1 MQQPPTSRFTSLLQ
15 LARRACSCVTP
26 VLRSRWFIVV
36 LPLLYLF
43 LGFGTLQR
51 NLANP
56 EARGDLV
63 RSDSQHYLRI
73 ARDFAAGDWSFSE
86 VAKIPHRQPLY
97 PLALGLAMMLG
108 GENLL
113 LLGSVNVVLAAL
125 AILTI
130 HIFAVRLSGSRV
142 VASLLALLLAFNP
155 FLFEQSTTRLLTE
168 PLHVL
173 LMLPVCGA
181 FVLYTQTR
189 SPIALATLAIFAGLD
204 YLARPNGLFV
214 AASAFAVLLSWEALC
229 FLRESGR
236 RSAAWRFLRV
246 AGAILLFLTVA
257 SPSWFPRWRYFGNP
271 LEHGHLS
278 NYLWTD
284 DHEIAHSYRHRLTW
298 RDYFVEHDATDAA
311 KRMLYGIYKVFV
323 IIPQSR
329 EDIPVLYVLAVFGA
343 IAGLRQRRN
352 EVSLLL
358 LFFLM
363 QIWPLVWTHISNSTG
378 RLPYSAM
385 LPFELFFAMGS
396 VAWVAA
402 RIEAGPSSGSESPS
416 TKVNESATGSGG

>member
-1 MQQPPTSRFTSLLQ
+1 VL
-15 LARRACSCVTP
+15 P
-26 VLRSRWFIVV
+26 VLY
-36 LPLLYLF
+36 LL
-43 LGFGTLQR
+43 LGFATLQR
-51 NLANP
+51 NLEDP
-56 EARGDLV
+56 EGRADLV

-73 ARDFAAGDWSFSE
+73 ARDFATGDWSFSE
-86 VAKIPHRQPLY
+86 VANIPHRQPLY
-97 PLALGLAMMLG
+97 PLALGLAMMLA

-113 LLGSVNVVLAAL
+113 LLGLVNVVLAAL
-125 AILTI
+125 AIPII

-173 LMLPVCGA
+173 LMLPICGA
-181 FVLYTQTR
+181 FVLYAQIR
-189 SPIALATLAIFAGLD
+189 SPIALGTLAIFAGLD

-214 AASAFAVLLSWEALC
+214 AASAFAVLLSWEALR
-229 FLRESGR
+229 FLRESAK
-236 RSAAWRFLRV
+236 RSVAAWRFAQI
-246 AGAILLFLTVA
+246 AGAILLFLIVA
-257 SPSWFPRWRYFGNP
+257 SPSWLPRWRYYGNP

-298 RDYFVEHDATDAA
+298 RDYFSEHDATDAA
-311 KRMLYGIYKVFV
+311 RRMLYGIYKVFV

-329 EDIPVLYVLAVFGA
+329 EDIPVLYVLAVVGA
-343 IAGLRQRRN
+343 IAGLRQRRI
-352 EVSLLL
+352 EVRLLL

-363 QIWPLVWTHISNSTG
+363 QICPLVWTHISNSTG

-396 VAWVAA
+396 VAWLAA
-402 RIEAGPSSGSESPS
+402 RMEAGSSSESESPS
-416 TKVNESATGSGG
+416 TKASESATGSGG